1 MQRPDKIKIGYREY
15 KLEEWKQTVA
25 SANEAQGQFFAK
37 EGVIG
42 YTADETGVSHANTLI
57 HEMLHAIIYQ
67 WNMDLDEKVEELVVN
82 GLANGLT
89 TIFVDNPKL
98 MDYLKDKIKGAWVAQ
113 TIGVTFGA
121 PVEFKYN
128 STMIQDYQKLEWD
141 ENSLINEWAA
151 QI

>member
-1 MQRPDKIKIGYREY
+1 MNTPEKIRIGYKDY

-42 YTADETGVSHANTLI
+42 YTAEETGVSHANTLI
-57 HEMLHAIIYQ
+57 HECLHAIIYQ
-67 WNMDLDEKVEELVVN
+67 WNMELEEKVEESIVN

-98 MDYLKDKIKGAWVAQ
+98 MDFLKEKIKEV
-113 TIGVTFGA
+113 
-121 PVEFKYN
+121 
-128 STMIQDYQKLEWD
+128 
-141 ENSLINEWAA
+141 
-151 QI
+151 

>member
-1 MQRPDKIKIGYREY
+1 MQRPDKIKIGNRNY

-42 YTADETGVSHANTLI
+42 YTAEETGVSHANTLI
-57 HEMLHAIIYQ
+57 HEILHAIVYQ
-67 WNMDLDEKVEELVVN
+67 WNMELEEKDEEKLVN

-98 MDYLKDKIKGAWVAQ
+98 MDFLKDKIKEG
-113 TIGVTFGA
+113 
-121 PVEFKYN
+121 
-128 STMIQDYQKLEWD
+128 
-141 ENSLINEWAA
+141 
-151 QI
+151 